1 MAFIKFSKSYETTYN
16 TVLNGFRSFTS
27 SSVSGV
33 TGSVFVFVNRSDTQ
47 KDSIDLREGLGG
59 VGPNGEALVQPFH
72 VNTFERRRQ
81 EIYQGNVGIGKT
93 GATNHETALAL
104 LLDGASAYESQAN
117 WPPEISPNSQ
127 LNLNFAHKGYSDFGM
142 HPRNATKK
150 DIRILSPGNSLFSS
164 ASMIYKNMYDSG
176 NNISALNCLNEY
188 IDNAHVLNLKQK
200 TTEKHGIFYYNSNNA
215 YDLDS
220 DGITISFWIKPSK
233 FCTGSE
239 GILHHLDQY
248 AVSIHP
254 VTYDEN
260 GYSDKLEIVT
270 QLGNSISNPENVSLG
285 THGYRSSGYLTAGE
299 WTNYLFKWSPNYNS
313 GEPVIQ
319 LDYNKQA
326 NNFTPLASVTTSTSN
341 AILLGGFFTG
351 STTDQDKIF
360 GANGVTQGVEFTSE
374 TVDGFDISPLISH
387 CLNAEMHEIKI
398 ETGAKTNEYIA
409 DRYTSYTGSMDNF
422 KFYLPLLFNSNG
434 PQVYS
439 NVLKNNQN
447 NIAASNN
454 LTDFWNIDTTWEVRS
469 GSYINNINH
478 AHIGGFANV
487 NIANFLKEY
496 KTKNYPFLHL
506 LSESEARTLYKNCH
520 SFTGSY
526 FQDNLLRNKRNLTI
540 LPSDNYDFTFN
551 ATPFLNGNVQ
561 SGSYY
566 NNDVNKIK
574 TLDVAVVDDKNSLYM
589 IADEVYADVVKL
601 FSAENSGAT
610 KAQEVIARPEFFSG
624 WFNVANKFDKSNN
637 TYIMI
642 TIPQIFYG
650 ERIKPGSVIIRGK
663 PYDDEYSITL
673 VDDTSGAFYRSDS
686 TTPAKRHQIGKID
699 YSTGIIVITNPTL
712 YNIFDYEFY
721 IEFRG
726 ENQVFV
732 KEYNLPVQRGLFT
745 SSSNPNYQSL
755 KPSDY
760 VHEEDNSFVYITRV
774 NLHDS
779 NLNVIAK
786 ATLAQPIIKQPNDK
800 YLIRLRLDF

>member
-1 MAFIKFSKSYETTYN
+1 MAFIKFSKSYETNYN

-59 VGPNGEALVQPFH
+59 TGPNGEALIQPFH

-117 WPPEISPNSQ
+117 WPPEISPGIQ

-150 DIRILSPGNSLFSS
+150 DIRKLSPSNSLFSS
-164 ASMIYKNMYDSG
+164 ASMIYKNMFDDA
-176 NNISALNCLNEY
+176 NDISAQNCLNEY

-200 TTEKHGIFYYNSNNA
+200 QFEKHGVFYYNHNNS
-215 YDLDS
+215 YNLTS

-239 GILHHLDQY
+239 GVLHNMHNY
-248 AVSIHP
+248 SVSIHP
-254 VTYDEN
+254 VTFDED

-270 QLGNSISNPENVSLG
+270 QLGSSMLLPEKVSLG
-285 THGYRSSGYLTAGE
+285 THGYRSTGYVTAGE
-299 WTNYLFKWSPNYNS
+299 WTNYLFKWAPDQNLGQPVVQLNYVREEN
-313 GEPVIQ
+313 Q
-319 LDYNKQA
+319 
-326 NNFTPLASVTTSTSN
+326 FTPVTSVTTAASN
-341 AILLGGFFTG
+341 ALVIGGFFTG
-351 STTDQDKIF
+351 NTTDQSRIF
-360 GANGVTQGVEFTSE
+360 GQNATTQGRNFTGFSG
-374 TVDGFDISPLISH
+374 DGYDIDSILGY
-387 CLNAEMHEIKI
+387 CLNAELHEIKI
-398 ETGAKTNEYIA
+398 QTGARTNEYTA
-409 DRYTSYTGSMDNF
+409 DRYTTHTGSLDNY
-422 KFYLPLLFNSNG
+422 KFYLPLLFNSSG
-434 PQVYS
+434 PAVYS
-439 NVLKNNQN
+439 NILKNSDNQ
-447 NIAASNN
+447 ISVSNN
-454 LTDFWNIDTTWEVRS
+454 NADFWNIDTTWAARS
-469 GSYINNINH
+469 GSYVTNINH
-478 AHIGGFANV
+478 AHIGGFGNI
-487 NIANFLKEY
+487 NIANFLKDY
-496 KTKNYPFLHL
+496 KTDKYPYLHM
-506 LSESEARTLYKNCH
+506 LSESEARTIYKNCQA
-520 SFTGSY
+520 FTSSY
-526 FQDNLLRNKRNLTI
+526 FVDNSLRNKRNLTI
-540 LPSDNYDFTFN
+540 LPSDNFDFTFN
-551 ATPFLNGNVQ
+551 ATPFLSGTVN

-566 NNDVNKIK
+566 KEDVDKIK
-574 TLDVAVVDDKNSLYM
+574 ILDIAIQDEFNSKYM
-589 IADEVYADVVKL
+589 LSDEVYADVKKI
-601 FSAENSGAT
+601 FSPGNPTVSTSEILARADFFTTWFNYAT
-610 KAQEVIARPEFFSG
+610 K
-624 WFNVANKFDKSNN
+624 FDTANN
-637 TYIMI
+637 TFIMI

-663 PYDDEYSITL
+663 PYDDEYTIKL
-673 VDDTSGAFYRSDS
+673 VDDISGAFYRSDS
-686 TTPAKRHQIGKID
+686 SNPAKRYQVGKID
-699 YSTGIIVITNPTL
+699 YSKGLIVISNPTL

-755 KPSDY
+755 RPSDY
-760 VHEEDNSFVYITRV
+760 VHEEDSSFVYITRV